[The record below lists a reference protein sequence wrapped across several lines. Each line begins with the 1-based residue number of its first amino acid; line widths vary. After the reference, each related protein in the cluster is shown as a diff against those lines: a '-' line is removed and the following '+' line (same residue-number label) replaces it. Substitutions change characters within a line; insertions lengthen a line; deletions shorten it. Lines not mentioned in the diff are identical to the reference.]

1 MKYRTGLVV
10 GKFAPLTRGHEAL
23 IEHAASQCEELI
35 VLSYTSA
42 DYGKYS
48 DPDLRE
54 RWLTQFTKTRREML
68 NVKIAVLRDNQSFP
82 LDEAPEEV
90 HRQFCAQYLV
100 NSLNTT
106 VQAVFSSE
114 EYGVGFAQYLQGYFN
129 SKFKTHITVTAETFD
144 VARETVSVSATQVRA
159 MGFEAAYKANLIS
172 NRVRSDLVPRVLIL
186 GGESSGKSTLT
197 KALADA
203 LNTTFALEYGREFW
217 ERRDGNIFFEDMEE
231 IAKEQILIEVHQS
244 RQAQKV
250 LICDTSPLT
259 TLFYSRE
266 MFGMVSPKL
275 SDLAEDHKYDAI
287 YICDNDIPF
296 EQDGTRRDTAFREKA
311 YDFYVKF
318 CGGPP
323 YAIIVRGT
331 VEERVS
337 QVITDLKE
345 KGLV

>member
-23 IEHAASQCEELI
+23 IEHALSQCEELI

-54 RWLTQFTKTRREML
+54 RWLTQFTKTRWGAP

-82 LDEAPEEV
+82 PDEAPEEA

-100 NSLNTT
+100 SSLYTT

-129 SKFKTHITVTAETFD
+129 SKFTHVTAETFP
-144 VARETVSVSATQVRA
+144 VGSVTVPVSATQVRA
-159 MGFEAAYKANLIS
+159 MGFEAAYEAGLIS
-172 NRVRSDLVPRVLIL
+172 DRVRDDLVPRVLIL
-186 GGESSGKSTLT
+186 GGESSGKSTLVE
-197 KALADA
+197 ALAKT
-203 LNTTFALEYGREFW
+203 LNTSSTHEYGRTLW
-217 ERRDGNIFFEDMEE
+217 EQRSGQLFFEDMEA
-231 IAKEQILIEVHQS
+231 IAKEQILMEEH
-244 RQAQKV
+244 QAQYAHKV

-318 CGGPP
+318 CGVPP